1 LPRRYRVTI
10 AGKITNIGARTR
22 EESMKCDDYDLPTC
36 RDKIFDRLR
45 DIWNE
50 TRDSTDPDIKE
61 AWDTDIWRKANTLQ
75 ALALYWNTTNDGAR
89 RQKAMDIMKEGYE
102 FYKDFVNCPTKSKG
116 IWVDDFGWW
125 YGFFSDLAAHDS
137 KLAKPF
143 NAANLLCEAQY
154 CYRRMLMNFDPK
166 EGGVWNYEGGPQS
179 EKNTVTNAWMLNVA
193 AGLFKWTNEPHYKN
207 MAEAQYLWLTT
218 GKYKNYSPPNGWS
231 LYNPEELLW
240 WLPGPPKTS
249 GQYWSGDEGVFLRG
263 LMWYIDGVVTD
274 PAVKTQLLGDCKKL
288 IIAAITPTDFLKK
301 PVAHKGFPDTDN
313 VMHESPASNWGTTDL
328 PTGKGVFMR
337 LVTRFAIH
345 YKYFG
350 APSFKE
356 MFRTF
361 VDATAQSVWC
371 SRDNTTNRTGAN
383 WNCPFANT
391 DCSLGPP
398 EEGNA
403 PRDGLLWP
411 QVWQTDGLDALNAAV
426 EFHAAG

>member
-1 LPRRYRVTI
+1 
-10 AGKITNIGARTR
+10 
-22 EESMKCDDYDLPTC
+22 
-36 RDKIFDRLR
+36 
-45 DIWNE
+45 
-50 TRDSTDPDIKE
+50 
-61 AWDTDIWRKANTLQ
+61 
-75 ALALYWNTTNDGAR
+75 
-89 RQKAMDIMKEGYE
+89 
-102 FYKDFVNCPTKSKG
+102 
-116 IWVDDFGWW
+116 
-125 YGFFSDLAAHDS
+125 
-137 KLAKPF
+137 
-143 NAANLLCEAQY
+143 
-154 CYRRMLMNFDPK
+154 
-166 EGGVWNYEGGPQS
+166 
-179 EKNTVTNAWMLNVA
+179 VA